1 MVAGLVVQ
9 PLDSLPEDID
19 GLLRASQA
27 EGHNLVQRLVDE
39 WEDGSNRFDGPGEA
53 ILEARLGSRLA
64 AVGGLNRDPYLEDPE
79 VARIR
84 HVYVA
89 PEMRGVG
96 VGRALV
102 LAMVEHA
109 RLGFRRVRLRTVRA
123 EGSAFYLAIG
133 FESTPSE
140 ADATHGWRL

>member
-9 PLDSLPEDID
+9 PIDSLPEDIVP
-19 GLLRASQA
+19 LLLASQA

-39 WEDGSNRFDGPGEA
+39 WNDGSNRFDGPGES
-53 ILEARLGSRLA
+53 IFEARVGSRLA
-64 AVGGLNRDPYLEDPE
+64 AVGGLNRDPYLDDSD

-89 PEMRGVG
+89 PDVRGVG

-102 LAMVEHA
+102 EGLVEHA
-109 RLGFRRVRLRTVRA
+109 RHRYRRVRLRTVTPD
-123 EGSAFYLAIG
+123 GTAFYRAIG
-133 FESTPSE
+133 FEPIDES
-140 ADATHGWRL
+140 AGTHQIVF